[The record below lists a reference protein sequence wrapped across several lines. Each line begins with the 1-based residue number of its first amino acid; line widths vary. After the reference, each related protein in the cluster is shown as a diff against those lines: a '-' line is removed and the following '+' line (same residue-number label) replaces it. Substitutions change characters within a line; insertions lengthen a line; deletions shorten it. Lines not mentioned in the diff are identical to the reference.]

1 MGLASHADLTFWKY
15 HGLGNDFVVLERPAS
30 EAASLRREG
39 VVDRICDRRR
49 GVGADGVLL
58 VDRKV
63 DGAHAR
69 MVVLNKDGTRPEM
82 CGNGVRCVV
91 RHLVEVHG
99 VTSPEVDIV
108 SDAGVRSCQWS
119 ADEGWS
125 VSVMMGPAAIDE
137 TPVEFSDPYL
147 GSFTFRRV
155 NMGNPHAVTWTSAP
169 VETVDA
175 VGRALNEDARFP
187 DGVNV
192 EFVEAIE
199 DSTTEPRLDLV
210 VFERGVGRTLACG
223 TGACAAA
230 AAYWYGPGGDEQGD
244 LEDGRKVTVG
254 LPGGDLEV
262 EIVDGELQMTGP
274 VRAVFKGQ
282 LASDALRD

>member
-1 MGLASHADLTFWKY
+1 MGLASQTDVTFWKY
-15 HGLGNDFVVLERPAS
+15 HGLGNDFVILERPAS
-30 EAASLRREG
+30 EAASLRRRG

-58 VDRKV
+58 VDQAV
-63 DGAHAR
+63 DEAHAR
-69 MVVLNKDGTRPEM
+69 MVVLNKDGSRPEM

-99 VTSPEVDIV
+99 VSSSEVDV
-108 SDAGVRSCQWS
+108 LSDAGVRSCEWS

-125 VSVMMGPAAIDE
+125 VSVMMGPAAVDE
-137 TPVEFSDPYL
+137 TTVEFSDGDL
-147 GSFTFRRV
+147 GPFTFRRAD
-155 NMGNPHAVTWTSAP
+155 MGNPHAVTWASVP
-169 VETVDA
+169 SETVDA
-175 VGRALNEDARFP
+175 VGRALNADSRFP
-187 DGVNV
+187 NGVNV
-192 EFVEAIE
+192 EFVEIIE
-199 DSTTEPRLDLV
+199 DTPSKPRLDVV

-230 AAYWYGPGGDEQGD
+230 AAYWYGPGGDED
-244 LEDGRKVTVG
+244 DGLRDGQKVTVG
-254 LPGGDLEV
+254 LPGGDLAV
-262 EIVDGELQMTGP
+262 ETVEGELKMTGP